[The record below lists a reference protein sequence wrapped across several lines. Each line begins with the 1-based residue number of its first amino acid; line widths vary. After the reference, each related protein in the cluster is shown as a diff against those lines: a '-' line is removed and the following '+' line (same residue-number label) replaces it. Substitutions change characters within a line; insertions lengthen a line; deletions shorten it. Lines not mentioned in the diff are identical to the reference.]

1 MENTLLRPVQKVTWW
16 EVEKL
21 VNEIAEKIYKV
32 SDPTSHCIGVIGIA
46 RGGLIPA
53 VMLAHKLGV
62 ETVMTVDEA
71 HSMFNQPEF
80 DKGVEDEDLYYLL
93 VDDICDSGWRMF
105 NDHDDLLQSIPEDS
119 GISLLSAS
127 LFRRNVSQFV
137 PDFVGEG
144 VLEDWIEFPWEQG
157 R

>member
-1 MENTLLRPVQKVTWW
+1 MENTLLRPVQKVTWQ
-16 EVEKL
+16 EVENL
-21 VNEIAEKIYKV
+21 VNEVGEEIYKA
-32 SDPTSHCIGVIGIA
+32 SDPTAHCLGVIGIA

-71 HSMFNQPEF
+71 HFMFNHTEF
-80 DKGVEDEDLYYLL
+80 DEECEDETLYYLL
-93 VDDICDSGWRMF
+93 VDDICDSGERMF
-105 NDHDDLLQSIPEDS
+105 DDHEALLQDIPEDS

-137 PDFVGEG
+137 PDFVGGEI
-144 VLEDWIEFPWEQG
+144 LEEWVEFPWEQG